1 MTYRSTSRFLLEGL
15 EGITVLLFVMIT
27 WPLSRRWFNNWGS
40 TICERRRKWVG
51 DTFVMA
57 AKETYTRAIDVD
69 ASPEVV
75 WRWIVQFGLGR
86 AGFYSYEI
94 LERLAGIPVRNVES
108 IVPGCQSLKIGDEI
122 KLHPKAPGIPVG
134 ALKVASHICF
144 GKSGPIQMTNP
155 DPNRSWSIYLEPRS
169 DQLCRLLLRSCI
181 DSLRKPSFFKRV
193 GLAIGAPIDFV
204 MEQRM
209 LRTIRRL
216 AKSEGS

>member
-15 EGITVLLFVMIT
+15 EGITVFLLVMIT
-27 WPLSRRWFNNWGS
+27 WPLSRRWLNNWGS
-40 TICERRRKWVG
+40 KTYERQRKWVG
-51 DTFVMA
+51 DTFVA
-57 AKETYTRAIDVD
+57 VAKETYTRAIDID

-75 WRWIVQFGLGR
+75 WQWVVQFGLGR

-108 IVPGCQSLKIGDEI
+108 IVAEYQSLEIGDEI

-134 ALKVASHICF
+134 ALKVARHVCF
-144 GKSGPIQMTNP
+144 GKSGPIQETSP

-169 DQLCRLLLRSCI
+169 DRLCRLILRGCI
-181 DSLRKPSFFKRV
+181 DSLRKPTLFKRV
-193 GLAIGAPIDFV
+193 ILAIDTPIDFV

-216 AKSEGS
+216 AESGGS